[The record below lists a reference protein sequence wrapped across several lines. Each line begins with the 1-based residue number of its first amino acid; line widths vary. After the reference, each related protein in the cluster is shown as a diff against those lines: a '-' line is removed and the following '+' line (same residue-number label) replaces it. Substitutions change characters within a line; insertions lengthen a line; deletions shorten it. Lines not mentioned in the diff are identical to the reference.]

1 VTGFIAMSSLLSAQ
15 RSKPVSQGAM
25 NKESQRQ
32 VNNSSMRRL
41 AESDA

>member
-1 VTGFIAMSSLLSAQ
+1 MSSLLSDQ
-15 RSKPVSQGAM
+15 RSMPMSQGAM